1 MNPEEQVRD
10 GDPASLG
17 GGAEQTA
24 DERRAVRALAAWEI
38 ASVVVT
44 TVVGEWLVFSVGEG
58 DRLFVMVPVV
68 FAFAYIF
75 LSHRAWGE
83 RPRDLGWRFDNFF
96 KAARMLLL
104 FLVVVAAFFVPFG
117 YFNGSLNFTKWY
129 GGQSILGL
137 PVLGVLW
144 GLMQQYVLQA
154 FINRRAQVIWGRGW
168 RSVLLVGLLFGALH
182 LPNPWLTAATFAGG
196 LAWAAVYQRAPNLP
210 ALALSHGLMTWLLIS
225 TVPASAL
232 NGLRVGYKFFG

>member
-1 MNPEEQVRD
+1 MRETDEAD
-10 GDPASLG
+10 FDS
-17 GGAEQTA
+17 GAENPA
-24 DERRAVRALAAWEI
+24 DERRAARSLAAWEI
-38 ASVVVT
+38 ASVVTT

-58 DRLFVMVPVV
+58 DRLLVLVPVL

-75 LSHRAWGE
+75 LSHRAWNE
-83 RPRDLGWRFDNFF
+83 RPRDLGWRLDNFF
-96 KAARMLLL
+96 EAARMLALL
-104 FLVVVAAFFVPFG
+104 VVVVAAFFVPFG

-129 GGQSILGL
+129 GGQSILGV

-154 FINRRAQVIWGRGW
+154 FINRRAQIIWGRGW
-168 RSVLLVGLLFGALH
+168 RSILLVGLLFGALH
-182 LPNPWLTAATFAGG
+182 LPNPWLTAATFVAG